1 MLAWLFGSPLE
12 VGATAPPFSLPDEN
26 GRNISLAGL
35 KGKPVVLVFYP
46 GDDTTICTAQLCE
59 IRDHWAA
66 FKRLGAAV
74 FGVNGQGAGAHGK
87 FSEKYKFPSD
97 YSKTSLSYNEAEILS
112 AQFSNLSSGLL
123 GYLSLSIISLS
134 CFLALFIFFLTCKKF
149 PWPFCCSG
157 IFYVTQVCSEV
168 FCIIALTASSRITLY
183 GNCHYLSIIDDSLEI
198 MNVCGDNA
206 SVYGLI
212 ISLVIIVNDIFL
224 LVCFCYRKNT
234 PVNVG
239 SLETQEESEHV
250 REFGIRIRKKDEVEV
265 EDIEQPE

>member
-1 MLAWLFGSPLE
+1 MNVRRFTSQETFLLKFCKISTILLFFPKLLGLFLPHWFYQGRDKKLWKGNLFGVYSSGGLINLD
-12 VGATAPPFSLPDEN
+12 TYSSLSNYFD
-26 GRNISLAGL
+26 
-35 KGKPVVLVFYP
+35 
-46 GDDTTICTAQLCE
+46 
-59 IRDHWAA
+59 
-66 FKRLGAAV
+66 
-74 FGVNGQGAGAHGK
+74 
-87 FSEKYKFPSD
+87 SEKYKFPSD

-168 FCIIALTASSRITLY
+168 SCIIAMTASSRITLY

-239 SLETQEESEHV
+239 SLETQEESEHI